1 MRARVRTARAVR
13 QRVSL
18 SLSHPYPNPYPYSGI
33 LSPPSFSAVFFRP
46 LFLLLILILIL
57 IPPFFL
63 RRSLSARCL
72 FRILI
77 LTLILVPHVS
87 VGSGRH
93 FAREFLGARRWRWV
107 HWTRHRSFHRV
118 ACKATLFHRGDEL
131 STLILVPHVSVGSGR
146 HFAREFLG
154 ARRWRWVH
162 WTRHRSFHRVACKA
176 TLFHRGDELSTGCSH
191 ATSWRKRFVLFSPTL
206 RTAAAMTTSRC
217 APPPPS

>member
-93 FAREFLGARRWRWV
+93 FAREFLGGRRWRWV
-107 HWTRHRSFHRV
+107 RWTRHRSFHRV

-131 STLILVPHVSVGSGR
+131 STSKQNSSLPRHQTFSPPYAAGS
-146 HFAREFLG
+146 A
-154 ARRWRWVH
+154 ARRVSFS
-162 WTRHRSFHRVACKA
+162 TR
-176 TLFHRGDELSTGCSH
+176 LGCSARSAEAEWSKMSCKSCPQH
-191 ATSWRKRFVLFSPTL
+191 L
-206 RTAAAMTTSRC
+206 TSRRI
-217 APPPPS
+217 SLLSSKR

>member
-1 MRARVRTARAVR
+1 MTFVPCDVRPVCCAASREMRARVRTARAVR

-107 HWTRHRSFHRV
+107 R
-118 ACKATLFHRGDEL
+118 
-131 STLILVPHVSVGSGR
+131 
-146 HFAREFLG
+146 
-154 ARRWRWVH
+154 

>member
-1 MRARVRTARAVR
+1 MTFVPCDVRPVCCAASREMRARVRTARAVR

-18 SLSHPYPNPYPYSGI
+18 SLSYPNPNPNPYSGI
-33 LSPPSFSAVFFRP
+33 LSPPFFSAVFFRR
-46 LFLLLILILIL
+46 LFPPSVLLILIL

-77 LTLILVPHVS
+77 LMLILVPHVS

-107 HWTRHRSFHRV
+107 RWTRHRSFHRV

-131 STLILVPHVSVGSGR
+131 SNPNLKNTQKQP
-146 HFAREFLG
+146 
-154 ARRWRWVH
+154 
-162 WTRHRSFHRVACKA
+162 
-176 TLFHRGDELSTGCSH
+176 
-191 ATSWRKRFVLFSPTL
+191 
-206 RTAAAMTTSRC
+206 
-217 APPPPS
+217 